1 MLVTIRGHLCHFF
14 QSLLVS
20 SGTGS
25 KTRSCAVSL
34 SPSDKPM
41 RLLTKIDNQKRELA
55 KKDKSA
61 KDTEVIMPKV
71 KLGSPINVVE
81 VIQGLF

>member
-1 MLVTIRGHLCHFF
+1 
-14 QSLLVS
+14 
-20 SGTGS
+20 
-25 KTRSCAVSL
+25 
-34 SPSDKPM
+34 M